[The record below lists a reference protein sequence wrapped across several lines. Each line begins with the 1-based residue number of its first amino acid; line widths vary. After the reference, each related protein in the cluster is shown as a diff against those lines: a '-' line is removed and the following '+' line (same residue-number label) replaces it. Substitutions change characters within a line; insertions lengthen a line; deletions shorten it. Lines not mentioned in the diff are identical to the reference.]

1 MKKILLSCFILLS
14 AMTFSNEV
22 KIFDTNEA
30 VTEAL
35 NEFKRSQS
43 ADVIDTFTGIKAW
56 PVTGGVK
63 AKIYLKD
70 KKSISYS
77 CHRHHDDEPFE
88 CH

>member
-1 MKKILLSCFILLS
+1 MKKIFLSCLVLLST
-14 AMTFSNEV
+14 MTFSNEV

-43 ADVIDTFTGIKAW
+43 SDVVESFTGIKAW
-56 PVTGGVK
+56 PVSGGIK
-63 AKIYLKD
+63 AKVYLKGN
-70 KKSISYS
+70 KSVSYS